1 MWKYE
6 GRISGSLGELS
17 RGATNRSLS
26 GVEATLGEVKSQK
39 VGKSES
45 RKSKSRKS

>member
-6 GRISGSLGELS
+6 GRISRSLGELS

-26 GVEATLGEVKSQK
+26 GVEATLGEV
-39 VGKSES
+39 ES
-45 RKSKSRKS
+45 RKVRKSKV